1 MKNEHKIKKL
11 DKKVINQIAAG
22 EVVERPAS
30 VIKELVENSI
40 DAGANQ
46 ITIELEEGGKK
57 KIKVI
62 DNGIGLG
69 KDQLDL
75 VFERHATSKI
85 NKFDDLEITSTLGF
99 RGEALASISSISE
112 IEFASK
118 TQNDTSGYSIDEK
131 GEIKP
136 AAIPQGTQVT
146 VDNLFFNTPARAKF
160 LKTDQTEY
168 KKCLETIEAHALAH
182 PEIGFTLYHKQKQV
196 FDYPATDKEGRVTQ
210 VLGADFASKL
220 LPVFY
225 GGNELSIEG
234 FIGKPELAKDR
245 AYNQYLLINGRAIN
259 APYFV
264 HAIKNAF
271 GSTIFPSE
279 KPPFVLW
286 LTLNP
291 SDVDMNVHP
300 RKEEARFHFQ
310 SMIYNKLLHSI
321 KHVLN
326 ENVLTPKVE
335 FAPKDVKSFIPSQAS
350 FSNTNPRPLQRDSV
364 EMFAP
369 MSFDRSKRS
378 LTEPL
383 SEMQKEAVET
393 RLRPLAQIANS
404 YIICQGEE
412 GLVIVDQ
419 HAAHER
425 VMYEKLKEYARNKS
439 PKSQQLLTPIQIEL
453 SNSELE
459 VINQSKP
466 VLESIGFDIQEFGGQ
481 TVLISAIPDKF
492 SLNDSEEVFRGLI
505 EDLKDGHD
513 FSNLEKIEDIVIN
526 YASCRGAIKFG
537 QPLTYEEM
545 VGLIKEMEAIKGRE
559 YSCPHGR
566 PTMIELSFDDLEKEF
581 KRRK

>member
-1 MKNEHKIKKL
+1 MQNEHKIRKL
-11 DKKVINQIAAG
+11 NEKVINQIAAG

-30 VIKELVENSI
+30 VVKELVENSI
-40 DAGANQ
+40 DAQATQ
-46 ITIELEEGGKK
+46 ITVELEEGGKRS
-57 KIKVI
+57 IRVI
-62 DNGIGLG
+62 DNGIGLS

-85 NKFDDLEITSTLGF
+85 QEFGDLEITHSLGF

-118 TQNDTSGYSIDEK
+118 TEEDSSGYSIDEQ

-146 VDNLFFNTPARAKF
+146 VSNIFSNTPAREKF
-160 LKTDQTEY
+160 LKTDATEY
-168 KKCLETIEAHALAH
+168 KKCLEVLEAHALAH
-182 PEIGFTLYHKQKQV
+182 PEIGFTLFHKQKQV
-196 FDYPATDKEGRVTQ
+196 FDYAPATKQDRITQ
-210 VLGADFASKL
+210 VLGADFSSKL
-220 LPVFY
+220 LPIFY

-234 FIGKPELAKDR
+234 FIGKPELAKQR
-245 AYNQYLLINGRAIN
+245 AYNQYLLINGRSIN
-259 APYFV
+259 APYFT
-264 HAIKNAF
+264 HAIRNAF
-271 GSTIFPSE
+271 GSTIFPAE

-286 LTLNP
+286 LTISP
-291 SDVDMNVHP
+291 QDVDMNVHP

-310 SMIYNKLLHSI
+310 SMVYNKLMHSI

-326 ENVLTPKVE
+326 ENVLTPKVN
-335 FAPKDVKSFIPSQAS
+335 FAPNQVQSFMPSQ
-350 FSNTNPRPLQRDSV
+350 SNFTNNSPKPLQKDSLA
-364 EMFAP
+364 MFMP
-369 MSFDRSKRS
+369 SNLDRSKRS
-378 LTEPL
+378 LNEPL
-383 SEMQKEAVET
+383 SQVQKQANENH
-393 RLRPLAQIANS
+393 LLPISQMANS
-404 YIICQGEE
+404 YIICQSEE

-425 VMYEKLKEYARNKS
+425 VMYEQLKEYARNKS
-439 PKSQQLLTPIQIEL
+439 SKSQQLLVPIQVDL

-459 VINQSKP
+459 TLKQAQPILKN
-466 VLESIGFDIQEFGGQ
+466 IGFDIQEFGGQ

-492 SLNDSEEVFRGLI
+492 SKNDIEDIFRGLMS
-505 EDLKDGHD
+505 DLQEGHD
-513 FSNLEKIEDIVIN
+513 FSNLDLIEDIVIN

-537 QPLTYEEM
+537 QPLTHEEM
-545 VGLIKEMEAIKGRE
+545 VGLITEMEAIKGRE